1 MTLELRLL
9 GDPTV
14 LRDGVPAPLSGR
26 KPWGLLAFLL
36 LEPEP
41 TRREVAARLVPEAN
55 DPLAALRWL
64 LHQVRRALEPEATVE
79 EHEGRLRLRLD
90 DAVRVDLAELLAVPD
105 DVDAVER
112 LVRGELLEGM
122 DFTDAPAFDLWL
134 SLQRTRVHDVIA
146 EALWWVGSRL
156 GSKDPARALRMTE
169 RALLFDPFCETTNE
183 LLLDLLVQSG
193 NAPVARERFRMIDR
207 RFRQELGVPPAET
220 VARPLR
226 RPRVAST
233 VPARVSAPVLL
244 EAAAARLRAGE
255 LDRAVETS
263 RRAADVA
270 LALGEP
276 AYELAALLMLAR
288 TLIHSHRGRDS
299 EAKGLLSRALQLACD
314 VDDLGA
320 QAEVEREMGF
330 VFAMEGTGAL
340 AEPVLARSI
349 EHALT
354 ADDEGQAARAQTYL
368 GMCLSDRCAY
378 AAATS
383 ALTAA
388 VGRFD
393 GLRQRGWQGYAEA
406 MLARALERSGDPREG
421 SVVAARGL
429 DHVRRSGWRAA
440 LPWAVLASAS
450 CALAAGD
457 RGAASPRF
465 AEGLALATEIDDPCY
480 EAYALRGLA
489 LVEAGSDRERAVAL
503 LVDADACTR
512 RFRDVYPW
520 VRAVALT
527 DLVELQEG
535 RDRRVLEEAAAL
547 AALGPL
553 PDLAERLAPYR
564 RVTDPGTAESGSA
577 GPPRQTLLQTAAP

>member
-14 LRDGVPAPLSGR
+14 LRDGVPTTVNGR

-36 LEPEP
+36 LEPRP
-41 TRREVAARLVPEAN
+41 TRREVASRLVPEAN

-64 LHQVRRALEPEATVE
+64 LHQVRRALEPEGTVE
-79 EHEGRLRLRLD
+79 EHEGRLHLRLGAD
-90 DAVRVDLAELLAVPD
+90 VQVDLLELLGVPD

-122 DFTDAPAFDLWL
+122 DFTDAPAFELWL
-134 SLQRTRVHDVIA
+134 SLLRTRVHDVVA

-193 NAPVARERFRMIDR
+193 NAPAARERFRLIDR
-207 RFRQELGVPPAET
+207 RFRKELGVPPADT

-226 RPRVAST
+226 RPRVASA

-276 AYELAALLMLAR
+276 AYELAALLVLAR
-288 TLIHSHRGRDS
+288 ALIHGHRGRDS
-299 EAKGLLSRALQLACD
+299 EAKGLLSRALQLAGD
-314 VDDLGA
+314 LDDLAA

-349 EHALT
+349 DHAL
-354 ADDEGQAARAQTYL
+354 AAGDEGQAAKAQTYL
-368 GMCLSDRCAY
+368 GMCLSDRCAFPE
-378 AAATS
+378 ATTT
-383 ALTAA
+383 LTAA

-406 MLARALERSGDPREG
+406 MLARALERSGDPRDG
-421 SVVAARGL
+421 AVVAVRGL
-429 DHVRRSGWRAA
+429 EHVRRSGWRAA

-450 CALAAGD
+450 CALTAGD
-457 RGAASPRF
+457 RSSASTRF

-480 EAYALRGLA
+480 EAYALRGLG
-489 LVEAGSDRERAVAL
+489 LLEAGSDRDRAVQL

-535 RDRRVLEEAAAL
+535 RDRRVLEEATAL

-553 PDLAERLAPYR
+553 PDLAERLVAYRHAP
-564 RVTDPGTAESGSA
+564 DPDAA
-577 GPPRQTLLQTAAP
+577 GGRPAQTLLPTAAP